1 MSHDESYQAMLLRR
15 QREARKAYS
24 ASQEL
29 GEETEAQVESI
40 MFVNDAD
47 GLREQYNCTA
57 WGDLTPEQQAKLRLE
72 IHEDDEQAQFLVS
85 EGAWQERV
93 EKAFCWGMMVGGAT
107 ALTVLMGT
115 LWWLGVV

>member
-29 GEETEAQVESI
+29 GDETEAQVESI
-40 MFVNDAD
+40 MFAPDDHVNYQMAEDERQAEF
-47 GLREQYNCTA
+47 LRN
-57 WGDLTPEQQAKLRLE
+57 
-72 IHEDDEQAQFLVS
+72 

>member
-1 MSHDESYQAMLLRR
+1 MSHDESYQAMLLRK

-29 GEETEAQVESI
+29 GDETESQVEAVL
-40 MFVNDAD
+40 FVDS
-47 GLREQYNCTA
+47 
-57 WGDLTPEQQAKLRLE
+57 K
-72 IHEDDEQAQFLVS
+72 EDDEQAQFLVN

-93 EKAFCWGMMVGGAT
+93 EKAFCVGMMVGGAT